1 MRNICS
7 KKTKKM
13 LAIFSAVATTMMFS
27 GCSNS
32 DQASYI
38 EDDKGDKH
46 GK

>member
-1 MRNICS
+1 MRNMCS

-13 LAIFSAVATTMMFS
+13 LAIFSAVATTMMFL

-38 EDDKGDKH
+38 EDDNGDKH

>member
-1 MRNICS
+1 MRNMCS

-13 LAIFSAVATTMMFS
+13 LAIFSAVATTMMFLW
-27 GCSNS
+27 CSNT

-46 GK
+46 GE